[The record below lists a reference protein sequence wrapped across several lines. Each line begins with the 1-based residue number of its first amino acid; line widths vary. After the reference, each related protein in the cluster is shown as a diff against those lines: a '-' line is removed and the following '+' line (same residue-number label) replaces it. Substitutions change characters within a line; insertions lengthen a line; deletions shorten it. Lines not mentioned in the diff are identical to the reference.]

1 MLTGMRVARGA
12 ARGAVGGARFPESA
26 FRATLTLGGIA
37 VSVLLIAI
45 FFSLLL
51 SARPALAANG
61 LRFLT
66 GTAWDPVAERFQSLP
81 FVFGTLATSLI
92 AMIIATV
99 LSLALAVLMGEYVRT
114 GPFSRIVRTA
124 VELLAGI
131 PSVVYGFIGLEFLVP
146 GMRAVQMAIGLPPY
160 GVGVLT
166 ASILLAF
173 MVLPYAAAMGREM
186 ISLVPGDLKE
196 AALSLGATPSE
207 TTWRVTLPYARSG
220 IMGGVLLSL
229 GRALGET
236 MAVTMLIGNAN
247 TLSLNV
253 MAPGNTM
260 ASVIANEFSEA
271 TGELYLGS
279 LIEIAL
285 FLFVISAIINVI
297 GKLVITRMGGR
308 L

>member
-1 MLTGMRVARGA
+1 MRST
-12 ARGAVGGARFPESA
+12 RFSDTA
-26 FRATLTLGGIA
+26 FRTLLSLGGIA

-51 SARPALAANG
+51 AARPALAANG

-66 GTAWDPVAERFQSLP
+66 GTDWNPVIGRFQALP
-81 FVFGTLATSLI
+81 FVFGTLLTALI
-92 AMIIATV
+92 AMVIATV
-99 LSLALAVLMGEYVRT
+99 LSLALAILMGEYFRSGV
-114 GPFSRIVRTA
+114 FSALIRTA

-131 PSVVYGFIGLEFLVP
+131 PSVVYGFIGLAFLVP
-146 GMRAVQMAIGLPPY
+146 AMRAVQLALGVPPY
-160 GVGVLT
+160 GVGILT

-173 MVLPYAAAMGREM
+173 MVLPYAASIGREM
-186 ISLVPGDLKE
+186 ISLVPADLKE

-207 TTWRVTLPYARSG
+207 AIWRVTLPYARSG

-253 MAPGNTM
+253 LGPGNTM
-260 ASVIANEFSEA
+260 ASLVANEFSEA
-271 TGELYLGS
+271 TSEVYLAS
-279 LIEIAL
+279 LVEIAL
-285 FLFVISAIINVI
+285 LLFVISALINVA
-297 GKLVITRMGGR
+297 GKLIIKRMAGSV
-308 L
+308 